1 MSVPVRH
8 AHTKELSEI
17 EQKKKVGKKSEQEK
31 KTFSQGTGARFSKVP
46 KHFGRHNSLCILKA
60 KAFQDT
66 KLHSYFNFPS
76 HYIMWKDQLY

>member
-46 KHFGRHNSLCILKA
+46 KLFGRHNSLCILKA
-60 KAFQDT
+60 KAFQP
-66 KLHSYFNFPS
+66 L
-76 HYIMWKDQLY
+76 QLF